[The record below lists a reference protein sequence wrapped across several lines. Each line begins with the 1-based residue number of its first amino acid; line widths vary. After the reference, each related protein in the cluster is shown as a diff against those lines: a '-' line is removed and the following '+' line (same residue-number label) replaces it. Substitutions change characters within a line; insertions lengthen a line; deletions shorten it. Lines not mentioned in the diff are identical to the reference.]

1 MQLSITMRL
10 LSRRSFL
17 INSALVGGAS
27 AAAGLLR
34 PSVWA
39 APAGANDAIRIA
51 IIGLGTKGRQHLKV
65 LSARDGVRVTALCDL
80 DRAALDSAVKS
91 VDAKKVAPFT
101 TTDPREIM
109 SRRDVDA
116 VIVAAGNH
124 WHALLS
130 VWACQAGKDVYC
142 EKPMTHT
149 VWEGRKM
156 IEAARKYG
164 RIVQAGTQYRSEKGL
179 NDGIKFIHS
188 GQLGKLK
195 HVHAVYY
202 GARGSIGRRAPW
214 YPTNLNYDLFCGPTP
229 MVPLERDKLHY
240 DWHWTWDTGNGELG
254 NNGVHILDAALR
266 IVQSDAPP
274 RRVLGVGGRYV
285 YQDAAETPNSQ
296 IAVYDF
302 PNAPV
307 IYEGRALSARPGA
320 NYMDAVAGIRVGV
333 VAYCEGGHLTGLT
346 GSVAYDTAG
355 KVIQKFAG
363 DGGGLTHMSNFLSAI
378 RSRNASELAAPVQIG
393 HVSASI
399 CHYGNISL
407 RVGRPADASTIAQA
421 LEKIPAA
428 ATLTAGLQ
436 KHLGVHGI
444 DLTKQPL
451 TLGEWLEVDAAQ
463 DTVASV
469 GSGDQARLERARYLV
484 HEAQRPPFVIPEQV

>member
-1 MQLSITMRL
+1 MHSLT
-10 LSRRSFL
+10 RRSFL
-17 INSALVGGAS
+17 KNSALATSVGVAAS
-27 AAAGLLR
+27 VVR

-39 APAGANDAIRIA
+39 APAGANDAIRVA
-51 IIGLGTKGRQHLKV
+51 IIGLGTKGRQHLQV
-65 LSARDGVRVTALCDL
+65 LSARTDVRVTALCDL
-80 DRAALDSAVKS
+80 DQTALSGALKGAE
-91 VDAKKVAPFT
+91 AKKLTPFT

-109 SRRDVDA
+109 ARSDVDA

-156 IEAARKYG
+156 IEAAEKYK
-164 RIVQAGTQYRSEKGL
+164 RIVQVGTQYRSEKGL
-179 NDGIKFIHS
+179 NEGIKFVHS

-195 HVHAVYY
+195 YVHAVYY
-202 GARGSIGRRAPW
+202 GARGSIGRRSPW

-229 MVPLERDKLHY
+229 MVPLEREKLHY
-240 DWHWTWDTGNGELG
+240 DWHWMWDTGNGELG
-254 NNGVHILDAALR
+254 NNGVHILDAAMR

-274 RRVLGVGGRYV
+274 RRVLGIGGRYV
-285 YQDAAETPNSQ
+285 HGGAAETPNAQ
-296 IAVYDF
+296 IAVYDY

-307 IYEGRALSARPGA
+307 IYEGRALTAKPGVS
-320 NYMDAVAGIRVGV
+320 YMDAVAGVRVGV
-333 VAYCEGGHLTGLT
+333 IAYCEGGYLTGLT
-346 GSVAYDTAG
+346 GSVAYDNAG
-355 KVIQKFAG
+355 KLIQKFAG

-378 RSRNASELAAPVQIG
+378 RSRNAGELAAPVTIG

-407 RVGRPADASTIAQA
+407 RVGQPVDSATIAQA
-421 LEKIPAA
+421 LAPIPAA
-428 ATLTAGLQ
+428 AAITDGMK
-436 KHLGVHGI
+436 KHLAVHSV
-444 DLTKQPL
+444 DVDQQKL
-451 TLGEWLEVDAAQ
+451 TLGDWLQVDAAQ

-469 GSGDQARLERARYLV
+469 SSGDPLRLERARYLV
-484 HEAQRPPFVIPEQV
+484 HEVQRPPYVIPEKV

>member
-1 MQLSITMRL
+1 MCT

-17 INSALVGGAS
+17 KNSALVS
-27 AAAGLLR
+27 AAGAAATLSR

-65 LSARDGVRVTALCDL
+65 LSTRDDVRVTALCDL
-80 DRAALDSAVKS
+80 DQTALDGAAKSAE
-91 VDAKKVAPFT
+91 ANKVAPFV

-109 SRRDVDA
+109 SRNDVDA
-116 VIVAAGNH
+116 VIVTAGNH

-156 IEAARKYG
+156 IEAAQKYG
-164 RIVQAGTQYRSEKGL
+164 RIVQVGTQYRSEKGL
-179 NDGIKFIHS
+179 AEGIKFIHS

-195 HVHAVYY
+195 YVHAVYY
-202 GARGSIGRRAPW
+202 GMRGSIGRRTPW
-214 YPTNLNYDLFCGPTP
+214 YPTNLNYDLFCGPAP
-229 MVPLERDKLHY
+229 MAPLERSKLHY
-240 DWHWTWDTGNGELG
+240 DWHWSWDTGNGELG
-254 NNGVHILDAALR
+254 NNGVHILDVALR
-266 IVQSDAPP
+266 IVQSDAPA
-274 RRVLGVGGRYV
+274 RRVIGIGGRFLN
-285 YQDAAETPNSQ
+285 QDAADTPNSQ

-307 IYEGRALSARPGA
+307 IYEGRALSAKPGVA
-320 NYMDAVAGIRVGV
+320 YMDAVAGIRVGV
-333 VAYCEGGHLTGLT
+333 IAYCEGGYLTGLT
-346 GSVAYDTAG
+346 GSVAYDNAG

-378 RSRNASELAAPVQIG
+378 RSRNARELAAPVTIG

-407 RVGRPADASTIAQA
+407 RIGQPAHSPAIAKA
-421 LEKIPAA
+421 LETFPAA
-428 ATLTAGLQ
+428 GTIVEGMQ
-436 KHLGVHGI
+436 KHLGAHGI
-444 DLTKQPL
+444 DVDKQPL
-451 TLGEWLEVDAAQ
+451 TLGDWLEVDAAQ
-463 DTVASV
+463 DTVAGV
-469 GSGDQARLERARYLV
+469 GSGDKARLERARYLV
-484 HEAQRPPFVIPEQV
+484 HEVQRPPFVIPERV

>member
-1 MQLSITMRL
+1 MHNMRPF
-10 LSRRSFL
+10 SRRSFL
-17 INSALVGGAS
+17 KKSALATGVG
-27 AAAGLLR
+27 AAASVLR

-65 LSARDGVRVTALCDL
+65 LSARDDVRVTALCDL
-80 DRAALDSAVKS
+80 DQLALNGAVKS
-91 VDAKKVAPFT
+91 AEAKKVVPFT

-109 SRRDVDA
+109 VRNDVDA
-116 VIVAAGNH
+116 VVVAAGNH

-156 IEAARKYG
+156 IEAAQKYR
-164 RIVQAGTQYRSEKGL
+164 RIVQVGTQYRSEKGL
-179 NDGIKFIHS
+179 NEGIKFIHS

-202 GARGSIGRRAPW
+202 GPRGSIGRRNPW
-214 YPTNLNYDLFCGPTP
+214 YPTNLDYDLFCGPTP

-240 DWHWTWDTGNGELG
+240 DWHWSWDTGNGELG
-254 NNGVHILDAALR
+254 NNGVHILDAAMR
-266 IVQSDAPP
+266 IVQSDTPA
-274 RRVLGVGGRYV
+274 RRVLGVGARYV
-285 YQDAAETPNSQ
+285 HQDAADTPNSQ

-307 IYEGRALSARPGA
+307 IYEGRALTAKPGA
-320 NYMDAVAGIRVGV
+320 GYMDAVAGIRVGV
-333 VAYCEGGHLTGLT
+333 IAYCEGGYLTGLT
-346 GSVAYDTAG
+346 GSMAYDNTG
-355 KVIQKFAG
+355 KLIQKFAG

-378 RSRNASELAAPVQIG
+378 RSRNARELAAPVTIG

-407 RVGRPADASTIAQA
+407 RVGQPAAPATIAQA
-421 LEKIPAA
+421 LETMPAA
-428 ATLTAGLQ
+428 AAITQGMQ
-436 KHLGVHGI
+436 KHLAVHGI
-444 DLTKQPL
+444 DVDKQPL
-451 TLGEWLEVDAAQ
+451 TLGEWLEVDDAH

-484 HEAQRPPFVIPEQV
+484 HEAQRPPYAIPEQV

>member
-1 MQLSITMRL
+1 MQPF
-10 LSRRSFL
+10 SRRSFL
-17 INSALVGGAS
+17 KKTALATGTS
-27 AAAGLLR
+27 AAASLLR

-39 APAGANDAIRIA
+39 APAGSSDAIRVA
-51 IIGLGTKGRQHLKV
+51 IIGLGTKGRQHLQV
-65 LSARDGVRVTALCDL
+65 LSSRDDVRVTALCDL
-80 DRAALDSAVKS
+80 DQAALTSAVKS
-91 VDAKKVAPFT
+91 AEAKKIVPFT

-109 SRRDVDA
+109 SRNDVDA

-156 IEAARKYG
+156 IEAAQKYG
-164 RIVQAGTQYRSEKGL
+164 RIVQVGTQYRSEKGL
-179 NDGIKFIHS
+179 NEGIKFIHS

-195 HVHAVYY
+195 YVHAVYY
-202 GARGSIGRRAPW
+202 GARGAVGRRNPW
-214 YPTNLNYDLFCGPTP
+214 YPTNVNYDLFCGPTP
-229 MVPLERDKLHY
+229 MVPLDRDKLHY
-240 DWHWTWDTGNGELG
+240 DWHWTWNTGNGELG
-254 NNGVHILDAALR
+254 NNGVHILDAAMR
-266 IVQSDAPP
+266 IVQSDAPA
-274 RRVLGVGGRYV
+274 RRVLGIGGRYV
-285 YQDAAETPNSQ
+285 HEGAAETPNAQ

-307 IYEGRALSARPGA
+307 IYEGRALTAKPGA
-320 NYMDAVAGIRVGV
+320 GYMDAVAGIRVGV
-333 VAYCEGGHLTGLT
+333 VAYCEGGYLTGLT

-355 KVIQKFAG
+355 KLIQKFAG
-363 DGGGLTHMSNFLSAI
+363 DGGGLAHMSNFLSAI
-378 RSRNASELAAPVQIG
+378 RSRNAGELAAPVTIG

-407 RVGRPADASTIAQA
+407 RVGKPADSSTIARA
-421 LEKIPAA
+421 LEAIPAA
-428 ATLTAGLQ
+428 AAITDGMQ

-444 DLTKQPL
+444 DVNQQML
-451 TLGEWLEVDAAQ
+451 TLGDWLQVDAAQ

-469 GSGDQARLERARYLV
+469 DSGDTARLERARYLV
-484 HEAQRPPFVIPEQV
+484 HEVQRPPFVIPEQV

>member
-1 MQLSITMRL
+1 MRP
-10 LSRRSFL
+10 LSRRLFL
-17 INSALVGGAS
+17 KNSALVTGAS
-27 AAAGLLR
+27 GAASLLR
-34 PSVWA
+34 PSVWG

-51 IIGLGTKGRQHLKV
+51 IIGLGTKGRQHLQV
-65 LSARDGVRVTALCDL
+65 LSGRPDVRVTALCDL
-80 DRAALDSAVKS
+80 DSAALSNALKGAE
-91 VDAKKVAPFT
+91 AKKLTPFT

-109 SRRDVDA
+109 TRNDVDA

-156 IEAARKYG
+156 IEAAQKYK
-164 RIVQAGTQYRSEKGL
+164 RIVQVGTQYRSEKGL
-179 NDGIKFIHS
+179 NEGIKFIHS
-188 GQLGKLK
+188 GQLGKLQ

-202 GARGSIGRRAPW
+202 GARGSIGRRNPW
-214 YPTNLNYDLFCGPTP
+214 YPTNLNYDLFCGPAP
-229 MVPLERDKLHY
+229 MAPLERDKLHY
-240 DWHWTWDTGNGELG
+240 DWHWSWDTGNGELG
-254 NNGVHILDAALR
+254 NNGVHILDAAMR
-266 IVQSDAPP
+266 MVQSDAPA
-274 RRVLGVGGRYV
+274 RRVLGIGGRYV
-285 YQDAAETPNSQ
+285 HQGVAETPNSQ

-307 IYEGRALSARPGA
+307 IYEGRALTAKPGA
-320 NYMDAVAGIRVGV
+320 GYMDAVAGIRVGV
-333 VAYCEGGHLTGLT
+333 VAYCEGGYLTGLT
-346 GSVAYDTAG
+346 GSVAYDPTG
-355 KVIQKFAG
+355 KLIQKFAG
-363 DGGGLTHMSNFLSAI
+363 DGGGLTHMSNFLTAI
-378 RSRNASELAAPVQIG
+378 RSRNASELAAPVTIG

-407 RVGRPADASTIAQA
+407 RIGKPADTSTITQA
-421 LEKIPAA
+421 LEAMPAA
-428 ATLTAGLQ
+428 AKITDSLQ

-444 DLTKQPL
+444 DLDKQPL
-451 TLGEWLEVDAAQ
+451 TLGDWLEVDGAQ
-463 DTVASV
+463 DTVTSV